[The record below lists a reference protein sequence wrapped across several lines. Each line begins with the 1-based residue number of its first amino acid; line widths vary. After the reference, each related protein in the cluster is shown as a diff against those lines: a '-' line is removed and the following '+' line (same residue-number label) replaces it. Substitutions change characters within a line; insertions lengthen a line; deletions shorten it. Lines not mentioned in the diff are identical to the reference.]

1 MRYSR
6 DEYRNESDNQR
17 KISILKRWTPVIA
30 FITFVTTWNPFI
42 VFLIFIISK
51 AARKSLEDSIAIKK
65 SGMKKSKFRDINNYL
80 EDTFLDT
87 DSIEIGENV
96 TLKSEGRFTDAD
108 DCCLYYAD
116 EKIGKLRELKKYYPS
131 SYQEVYDL
139 LYQMSLYDKKQP
151 IYRESKVES
160 SPSFEKKENKVV
172 EENKTQEFIDI
183 INGLND
189 DIPNEE
195 ISNGL
200 YLTCSMLSQ
209 ISMIQD
215 KFPETEEK
223 IHKLYQYYLPILV
236 EILRK
241 YSDLQ
246 KSHHKSLQELKDA
259 ENKLNKTIILINEAL
274 KTMTATLCQD
284 EFMDLN
290 ANMSTLE
297 NILKSDGLVE
307 EGTLKSV
314 QRDRG

>member
-189 DIPNEE
+189 DNFDDSRQIPGNR
-195 ISNGL
+195 
-200 YLTCSMLSQ
+200 
-209 ISMIQD
+209 
-215 KFPETEEK
+215 
-223 IHKLYQYYLPILV
+223 
-236 EILRK
+236 RK
-241 YSDLQ
+241 DS
-246 KSHHKSLQELKDA
+246 
-259 ENKLNKTIILINEAL
+259 
-274 KTMTATLCQD
+274 
-284 EFMDLN
+284 
-290 ANMSTLE
+290 
-297 NILKSDGLVE
+297 
-307 EGTLKSV
+307 
-314 QRDRG
+314 

>member
-6 DEYRNESDNQR
+6 DEYTDESANQR
-17 KISILKRWTPVIA
+17 KISMLKRWTFAVA
-30 FITFVTTWNPFI
+30 FIAFVTTWNPF
-42 VFLIFIISK
+42 VFALIFIISK
-51 AARKSLEDSIAIKK
+51 AARKSLEDSIAINK
-65 SGMKKSKFRDINNYL
+65 SGIKRNRMNAVNDYL
-80 EDTFLDT
+80 E
-87 DSIEIGENV
+87 EIFMDANAIAVGDNV
-96 TLKSEGRFTDAD
+96 YLKSDGKFINAD
-108 DCCLYYAD
+108 ECYLYYGE
-116 EKIGKLRELKKYYPS
+116 EKIGKVKELNKYSPSAYRELFEIILEM
-131 SYQEVYDL
+131 SYNGSRQTSYKE
-139 LYQMSLYDKKQP
+139 
-151 IYRESKVES
+151 
-160 SPSFEKKENKVV
+160 EKIQKEPVV
-172 EENKTQEFIDI
+172 EIKETKVTQENKTQEFIDI

-209 ISMIQD
+209 IAMIQD

-241 YSDLQ
+241 YSNLQ
-246 KSHHKSLQELKDA
+246 KSHHKSMQELKDA

-274 KTMTATLCQD
+274 KTMTSTLCQD

-297 NILKSDGLVE
+297 TILKSDGLVE

-314 QRDRG
+314 QKDRR

>member
-1 MRYSR
+1 M
-6 DEYRNESDNQR
+6 
-17 KISILKRWTPVIA
+17 I
-30 FITFVTTWNPFI
+30 
-42 VFLIFIISK
+42 
-51 AARKSLEDSIAIKK
+51 
-65 SGMKKSKFRDINNYL
+65 
-80 EDTFLDT
+80 
-87 DSIEIGENV
+87 
-96 TLKSEGRFTDAD
+96 
-108 DCCLYYAD
+108 
-116 EKIGKLRELKKYYPS
+116 
-131 SYQEVYDL
+131 
-139 LYQMSLYDKKQP
+139 
-151 IYRESKVES
+151 
-160 SPSFEKKENKVV
+160 
-172 EENKTQEFIDI
+172 
-183 INGLND
+183 
-189 DIPNEE
+189 
-195 ISNGL
+195 
-200 YLTCSMLSQ
+200 